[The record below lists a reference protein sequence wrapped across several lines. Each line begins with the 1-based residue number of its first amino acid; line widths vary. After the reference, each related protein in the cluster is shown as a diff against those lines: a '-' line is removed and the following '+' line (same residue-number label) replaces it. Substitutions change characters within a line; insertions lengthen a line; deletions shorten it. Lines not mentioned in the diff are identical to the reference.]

1 LGNPY
6 GIKVRCYWGH
16 FGEQLGNLENPVL
29 IPWKHIGNMMG
40 TRKESKKFL
49 PFIVCMELLFS
60 KLLVTIF
67 CLMAWQGNALKKDKR
82 KNSSP
87 PPLPPSPYE

>member
-16 FGEQLGNLENPVL
+16 FGEQLGNLESPVL
-29 IPWKHIGNMMG
+29 TPWKHIGNMMG

-49 PFIVCMELLFS
+49 PFYF
-60 KLLVTIF
+60 IF
-67 CLMAWQGNALKKDKR
+67 KTVGHQFLSNGMARRCPQKI
-82 KNSSP
+82 
-87 PPLPPSPYE
+87 